1 MSMIKRATG
10 SIKSFTNEE
19 GVEEEIQVVESED
32 QPEAQSIIVK
42 DVLEIPLVTAIELD
56 INATDEG
63 DDVVAKD
70 C

>member
-1 MSMIKRATG
+1 MIKRATG

>member
-1 MSMIKRATG
+1 MIKRATG
-10 SIKSFTNEE
+10 SIKSFTTED

-32 QPEAQSIIVK
+32 KPEAQNIVVK

>member
-32 QPEAQSIIVK
+32 KPEAQNIVVK